1 MRKSLLSVAILIF
14 LLNGIS
20 LYTQLSVKRTKFM
33 TAFNLIA
40 TSIII
45 SDMLCGIYLSI
56 LLVTD
61 LMYFGEFIVKDIS
74 YGDSIQCKVIFTIS
88 IMFFIASTCSIV
100 FLSVSRL
107 MVVLY
112 PLNSTLNTLDLK
124 QTFWDFLVLQFFVHH
139 SSLAFI

>member
-1 MRKSLLSVAILIF
+1 
-14 LLNGIS
+14 
-20 LYTQLSVKRTKFM
+20 M

-45 SDMLCGIYLSI
+45 SDMLYGIYLSI

-61 LMYFGEFIVKDIS
+61 LMYFGEFIVKNIS
-74 YGDSIQCKVIFTIS
+74 CRDSIQCEAIFTIS
-88 IMFFIASTCSIV
+88 IMFSIASTCSIV

-112 PLNSTLNTLDLK
+112 PINSTLETLDL
-124 QTFWDFLVLQFFVHH
+124 QQMFWDFLVLQYLVHH
-139 SSLAFI
+139 LSLAFI